1 MTQQEIKKALL
12 KAVQQFE
19 NEYPEWSDYTLSLKP
34 DAVTVEVISDSDD
47 TSEIKELLRDFLGA
61 LKDNNLMLV
70 EEKANKIV
78 VDEYVYVVEDGLD
91 DLADELEAKFGKQIA
106 NLKIQEKNGQPYVRF
121 RYIGN
126 ITSDEKEKIKAQ
138 IVETTAQYQAVDEE
152 DVFADVDFDDFDEVM
167 DEIKDDNMVEELVE
181 SEDEEVKAEDSG
193 YAPGIY
199 YHGSPEFKRLPRV
212 LQDQLR
218 IDHKTNINLYER
230 VPYSDMVEGDWKH
243 DREERLRFIENYKD
257 SHVIVDIDTGG
268 DYVVLLALR
277 PDYIES
283 FELDEEN
290 EETYFVIVDSDA
302 PVEYTKEELLTSV
315 SEEDFERLLAGEII
329 DYVNDD
335 GEEFKVSLVLNNK
348 AEDSDRF
355 DFEIFIKKVTDAD
368 LAYLEDHLKLSE
380 DWEEDEKLT
389 DYEPELYV
397 MEDTIRITIWYNTN
411 YKDADIDFDFA
422 KTAENLDILSR
433 YEDSFENV
441 EYAEDSEIKAEDMIT
456 DLFAK
461 DQIAET
467 MKLPVN
473 QKTDKI
479 IWEAFRRL
487 DSAIENQDRAD
498 AEMLYKFVYAFDIE
512 DAALDMG
519 QYEDL
524 LDKKDEVRARIDAIE
539 DYKAADS
546 ESINVEVDYEDYEAL
561 ADLYDEL
568 YEYIS
573 RKFEDGTFDTFGED
587 TAMVA
592 MNEIDS
598 YIEQFTELEEDIP
611 STLAKLTPEQIE
623 GYVKLINKWM
633 NYAI

>member
-70 EEKANKIV
+70 EEKANKII

-167 DEIKDDNMVEELVE
+167 DEIKDDNMSKELVE

-199 YHGSPEFKRLPRV
+199 YHGSPEFKRLPRA

-218 IDHKTNINLYER
+218 IDYKTNVNLYER
-230 VPYSDMVEGDWKH
+230 VPYSDIVEGDWKH

-257 SHVIVDIDTGG
+257 SHVIVDIDTGE
-268 DYVVLLALR
+268 DYIILLALR

-283 FELDEEN
+283 FERNKAEDIELDEEN

-302 PVEYTKEELLTSV
+302 PVEYTKEELLASV
-315 SEEDFERLLAGEII
+315 SEEDFEKMLAGETIE
-329 DYVNDD
+329 YTNDD
-335 GEEFKVSLVLNNK
+335 GEIFQVSFVLNN
-348 AEDSDRF
+348 
-355 DFEIFIKKVTDAD
+355 
-368 LAYLEDHLKLSE
+368 
-380 DWEEDEKLT
+380 
-389 DYEPELYV
+389 
-397 MEDTIRITIWYNTN
+397 
-411 YKDADIDFDFA
+411 
-422 KTAENLDILSR
+422 
-433 YEDSFENV
+433 
-441 EYAEDSEIKAEDMIT
+441 KAEDMIT

-524 LDKKDEVRARIDAIE
+524 LEKKESVRARIDAIE

-546 ESINVEVDYEDYEAL
+546 ESINVEVNYEDYEAL

-568 YEYIS
+568 YEHIS